1 MCKANLQSINGLE
14 VLQSL
19 PLLSQ
24 LDAFGTIRAHESDR
38 PGVIFVVDDSLSET
52 RMVEGL

>member
-1 MCKANLQSINGLE
+1 MSKANLQSINGLK

-19 PLLSQ
+19 PFLSE
-24 LDAFGTIRAHESDR
+24 LDAFGAIRVHESDR
-38 PGVIFVVDDSLSET
+38 PGVILVVDDSLGET